1 MTGNMAMIG
10 AELAHAVFSK
20 ATEQG
25 VAQAVRFTEVPVTK
39 VGLKRLSN
47 DCRAAGERLVAKGV
61 SDEARSKGLR
71 CAVYAKIFEQ
81 LAEGN
86 EGYARVTLDI

>member
-1 MTGNMAMIG
+1 MAGNIAMISV
-10 AELAHAVFSK
+10 ELAQAVLGK

-25 VAQAVRFTEVPVTK
+25 VARAAGFTEVPVTK
-39 VGLKRLSN
+39 TDLKRLSN
-47 DCRAAGERLVAKGV
+47 DCRVAGERLVAKGV

-71 CAVYAKIFEQ
+71 CAAYAKIFEQ

-86 EGYARVTLDI
+86 EGYARKTLEI